1 MPDTRLS
8 TTCPRCQSPL
18 EVHRN
23 RKTSELFL
31 GCSRYPQCRFSEPYE
46 TGLTALVESFQ
57 VHYHVQDEKWRD
69 SLRRELRR
77 LLILTSPTRWPEN
90 PLAVRITQE
99 LLDLYQ
105 AIDQQKL
112 P

>member
-23 RKTSELFL
+23 RKTGELFL

-46 TGLTALVESFQ
+46 TGLATLVTSFQ
-57 VHYHVQDEKWRD
+57 VHLQVQDEKWRD

-77 LLILTSPTRWPEN
+77 LLILASPHRWPDSA
-90 PLAVRITQE
+90 LAVEMSRE

-105 AIDQQKL
+105 AIDQEKL